1 MRRRAALR
9 ALGATAVA
17 TTTALSGCLSTLG
30 VTQTGRIRAKYV
42 VVETANGRGRIV
54 YDAIDEARTIARAH
68 RDDFQRDGPL
78 VVSQP
83 LGNALED
90 QYAAVDY
97 LVEHDCAP
105 DSDGDGGCGE
115 ASLTRGDFNSVRL
128 GDTAELFY
136 RDGNIARVLSVSR
149 GDMTPTDVRTESP
162 TVRGGGNTTAE

>member
-1 MRRRAALR
+1 M
-9 ALGATAVA
+9 G

-30 VTQTGRIRAKYV
+30 VTQTGLVRAKYI

-54 YDAIDEARTIARAH
+54 YDAIDEARTIARTH
-68 RDDFQRDGPL
+68 RGDFQRNGPL
-78 VVSQP
+78 IVSQP

-97 LVEHDCAP
+97 LVQHDCAP
-105 DSDGDGGCGE
+105 DADGDGGCGE

-136 RDGNIARVLSVSR
+136 RDGNIARVLGVSR
-149 GDMTPTDVRTESP
+149 GDTTPTDVRTESP
-162 TVRGGGNTTAE
+162 TARGAGNTTGD